1 MARKRASSARPASPR
16 LSICIITLNEA
27 VRLRRCLTS
36 AAFADE
42 IVVVDSGSS
51 DDTQRIARAAGA
63 RVLTRRFDGYIAQ
76 KNFAIDQCRG
86 EWIFILDADEV
97 ISPELARELR
107 GIAGVAADAG
117 DASAS
122 ASASDYA
129 AYRVPRLTYYL
140 GRWLRRGWYPDYN
153 IRLLRR
159 GRARLKGGSVHETGA
174 ADGNVGTL
182 RYPIEHYSYRDI
194 GDHVA
199 RMNRYAALVA
209 QDKHARGKRSTP
221 AGAILRGLWKFFI
234 LYAVRGAFLEG
245 RAGLAMAAL
254 AGVYNFLKY
263 VRLWELNSTFPDYRD
278 SEERAPGALAAAG
291 LSSNEQDQTN
301 AAAVRPPPGR
311 RRAAASDRA
320 ARRR

>member
-1 MARKRASSARPASPR
+1 MARKRASSAKSAAGPR

-27 VRLRRCLTS
+27 ARLKRCLAS

-51 DDTQRIARAAGA
+51 DNTQRIARAAGA
-63 RVLTRRFDGYIAQ
+63 RVLTRRFDGYITQ
-76 KNFAIDQCRG
+76 KNFAIGQCRG

-97 ISPELARELR
+97 ISPELARELSA
-107 GIAGVAADAG
+107 IADATS
-117 DASAS
+117 DAAAAS
-122 ASASDYA
+122 NKYA
-129 AYRVPRLTYYL
+129 AYRAPRLTYYL

-159 GRARLKGGSVHETGA
+159 GRARLKGGAVHETGA
-174 ADGNVGTL
+174 ADGPVATL

-199 RMNRYAALVA
+199 RMNRYAELVA
-209 QDKHARGKRSTP
+209 LDKQARGKRSTP
-221 AGAILRGLWKFFI
+221 AGAIFRGLWKFFV
-234 LYAVRGAFLEG
+234 LYWLRGAFLEG

-263 VRLWELNSTFPDYRD
+263 VRLWELNSTFPNYRD
-278 SEERAPGALAAAG
+278 SEKRAPGALRAAG

-301 AAAVRPPPGR
+301 AEAVRAPGGR
-311 RRAAASDRA
+311 RGRSGVGPRA